1 MENKLILVH
10 HNDPFTPE
18 EIENETQCM
27 FKLLT
32 LVHSY
37 HNFLTAYERMDVKK
51 RKHITN
57 PKDSMKLYYALVP
70 PAFQFIIGKN

>member
-10 HNDPFTPE
+10 HDPFTQE
-18 EIENETQCM
+18 DIEAETQCM

-37 HNFLTAYERMDVKK
+37 HHFLTAYERMDVKRHK
-51 RKHITN
+51 IISH
-57 PKDSMKLYYALVP
+57 PKECMKLYYAIVP